1 MGLTGSNTENIN
13 KKVKVSVSG
22 SNKPPKI
29 MEVIATSVEQSLSI
43 VFNEGGGVKS
53 SLNFGTLYMGERRE
67 YPAFLINNGPQPAH
81 FKFKFF
87 KGLRNLDDETSGN

>member
-43 VFNEGGGVKS
+43 VFNEGGGVKELS
-53 SLNFGTLYMGERRE
+53 KLWNFVHGR
-67 YPAFLINNGPQPAH
+67 
-81 FKFKFF
+81 
-87 KGLRNLDDETSGN
+87 TS